1 MRKSGLDR
9 AIADDASDAAEPA
22 QQMRGCRVAMTEP
35 PFHPNDLATIRTE
48 LAYQRN
54 RIAVDRTL
62 MAVMRTS
69 LSLISFGFTIFSFF
83 KMLSQSDAI
92 GHAVPDEAP
101 ARFGLA
107 LVIFGV
113 LLLLAGIVTDYRYMQ
128 NLRAKHGRLLKD
140 PALAETLPMQRSL
153 IVLSAIVLLLIGLIA
168 ILLILV
174 RL

>member
-1 MRKSGLDR
+1 MS
-9 AIADDASDAAEPA
+9 EPVLNA
-22 QQMRGCRVAMTEP
+22 NE
-35 PFHPNDLATIRTE
+35 LATLRTE
-48 LAYQRN
+48 LSYQRT

-62 MAVMRTS
+62 MAIMRTS

-107 LVIFGV
+107 LVVCGV
-113 LLLLAGIVTDYRYMQ
+113 LLLVAGIITDMRYMR
-128 NLRAKHGRLLKD
+128 NLRAAHGRLLSA
-140 PALAETLPMQRSL
+140 PVLAGEPPMRRSL
-153 IVLSAIVLLLIGLIA
+153 IVLSAIVLLLIGLVA
-168 ILLILV
+168 ILLILI